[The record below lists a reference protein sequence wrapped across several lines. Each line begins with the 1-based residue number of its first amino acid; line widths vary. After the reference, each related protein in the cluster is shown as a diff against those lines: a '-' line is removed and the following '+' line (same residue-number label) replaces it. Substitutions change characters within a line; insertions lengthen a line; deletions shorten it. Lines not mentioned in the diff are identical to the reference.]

1 MNIEPRGPELIP
13 EPKRELPKELTEVP
27 VPDAP
32 KIRLNAG
39 DYWNIGKGFLTQ
51 KALESLGM
59 EPKTSTTIML
69 IVLVVT
75 LLVGLAS
82 LIF

>member
-27 VPDAP
+27 VPDSP
-32 KIRLNAG
+32 KIKLNAS

-59 EPKTSTTIML
+59 EPKTSTTVIL
-69 IVLVVT
+69 ILLAVVL
-75 LLVGLAS
+75 LIGLAS
-82 LIF
+82 IIF